1 MNLRQLA
8 LMSLCLGFSVSAFA
22 APMTLKA
29 GSLICPTAKAY
40 DTQLNYIVQGVNK
53 LVGGCG
59 YTNKSYKVLVLDLN
73 LFSASEVQ
81 VIEIDTPVWTAHE
94 SLSN

>member
-1 MNLRQLA
+1 MIATRIVVLGLA
-8 LMSLCLGFSVSAFA
+8 LVLSSSAFA
-22 APMTLKA
+22 APRTLKE
-29 GSLICPTAKAY
+29 GSLICPSEESY
-40 DTQLNYIVQGVNK
+40 DKQLKYIVQGVNK

-59 YTNKSYKVLVLDLN
+59 FTKKAYKVIILDLN

-81 VIEIDTPVWTAHE
+81 VIENDMTVWTAHE